1 MRKMAYCLEA
11 KAESD
16 LNGLE
21 ALLKQ
26 RSGGE
31 TTPAAH
37 VPKST
42 LLMHEHK
49 NNLAEIEKPSTSYML
64 PPINAH
70 NEMYTTLAQNLP

>member
-31 TTPAAH
+31 TTPAA
-37 VPKST
+37 P
-42 LLMHEHK
+42 
-49 NNLAEIEKPSTSYML
+49 
-64 PPINAH
+64 
-70 NEMYTTLAQNLP
+70 